1 MPRLL
6 DNYRKTVAPA
16 LRKEFGI
23 ANVMAIPKISKITVN
38 VGVGKASKNSGVVEK
53 IERDI
58 AMLTGQKPSAR
69 KAKKS
74 IASFKL
80 REGTV
85 VGYTVTLRG
94 TRMYDFLDRFMSLA
108 LPLSRDFRGIDP
120 KNFDR
125 DGNLNIGIRE
135 HSIFP
140 EVNLENVKDIFSL
153 QVTITTTA
161 KNREQ
166 GIALLRGFGFP
177 LKKEEKK

>member
-1 MPRLL
+1 MTRLL
-6 DNYRKTVAPA
+6 DIYRKKAIPA

-23 ANVMAIPKISKITVN
+23 ANVMAVPRIMKITVN
-38 VGVGKASKNSGVVEK
+38 VGVGRVAKEAAVLER
-53 IERDI
+53 IERDL
-58 AMLTGQKPSAR
+58 AMLTGQKPSKR
-69 KAKKS
+69 LAKRS

-80 REGTV
+80 REGTP
-85 VGYTVTLRG
+85 VGYTTTLRG
-94 TRMYDFLDRFMSLA
+94 VRMWDFLDRFIALA

-125 DGNLNIGIRE
+125 DGNLNIGIKE

-161 KNREQ
+161 KDRAH
-166 GIALLRGFGFP
+166 GIALLTLLGFP
-177 LKKEEKK
+177 LKK

>member
-6 DNYRKTVAPA
+6 DNYRKHVAPA
-16 LRKEFGI
+16 LRKEFSI

-38 VGVGKASKNSGVVEK
+38 VGVGKASKNGGVVEK
-53 IERDI
+53 IERDLT
-58 AMLTGQKPSAR
+58 MLTGQKPSAR

-80 REGTV
+80 REGSV

-94 TRMYDFLDRFMSLA
+94 NRMWDFLDRFMSLA
-108 LPLSRDFRGIDP
+108 LPLSRDFRGIDV

-161 KNREQ
+161 TTREQ
-166 GIALLRGFGFP
+166 GIALLRGIGFP
-177 LKKEEKK
+177 LKK

>member
-6 DNYRKTVAPA
+6 DKYRKTVAPA

-23 ANVMAIPKISKITVN
+23 ANVMAVPRVTKITVN
-38 VGVGKASKNSGVVEK
+38 VGVGRMTKDGGTMERV
-53 IERDI
+53 ERDLGL
-58 AMLTGQKPSAR
+58 LTGQKVSAR

-74 IASFKL
+74 ISSFKL
-80 REGTV
+80 REGVV
-85 VGYTVTLRG
+85 VGYAATLRG
-94 TRMYDFLDRFMSLA
+94 TRMWDFLDRFMSLA

-166 GIALLRGFGFP
+166 GIALMRGLGFP
-177 LKKEEKK
+177 LRK